1 MKKKVTVLGAG
12 MVGRTLAIDLAKQY
26 DVTSADISEQNL
38 KLVRK
43 AAKVKTAEA
52 DLSSAEEIQKVIAH
66 ADLVIGAVPGFMGF
80 NMLKAVL
87 NAKKNIVD
95 ISFFPE
101 DPFRLD
107 LLARQNKVTAVVD
120 CGVAPGMD
128 NIILGY
134 HYKRMKVSRFVCMV
148 GGLPAERKLPWQY
161 KAPFS
166 PIDVIEEYTRPAR
179 LVEKS
184 EIVTKPA
191 LSEPE
196 FINFDGVGTLEAFNT
211 DGLRT
216 LLTMDIPDMAEKT
229 LRYPGHIDLMKIFRD
244 AGFFSSDEIDL
255 KGTKVRPVDVT
266 SKILFPQWKYEEGEE
281 DFTVMRVI
289 VEGEE
294 KDKKKRYTY
303 DLFDRYNHETKT
315 SSMARTTGYT
325 ATAAANLLLNGQYK
339 KEGIIS
345 PEMLGEEN
353 GCFDFILS
361 YLKYRGVNYKLT
373 EEIL

>member
-1 MKKKVTVLGAG
+1 MKKKITVLGAG
-12 MVGRTLAIDLAKQY
+12 MVGRTLATDLSKLY
-26 DVTSADISEQNL
+26 DVTSADISKQNL
-38 KLVRK
+38 DLLKK
-43 AAKVKTAEA
+43 SAKVKTAIT
-52 DLSSAEEIQKVIAH
+52 DLSDAKEIKKVVAG
-66 ADLVIGAVPGFMGF
+66 ADLVVGAVPGFMGF
-80 NMLKAVL
+80 NMLKAVID
-87 NAKKNIVD
+87 AKKNVVD

-107 LLARQNKVTAVVD
+107 ILARENKVTAVVD

-134 HYKRMKVSRFVCMV
+134 HNKRMKVSRFMCMV
-148 GGLPAERKLPWQY
+148 GGLPAERKMPWQY

-179 LVEKS
+179 LVEKG

-191 LSEPE
+191 LTEVE
-196 FINFDGVGTLEAFNT
+196 QIDFDGVGTLEAFNT

-216 LLTMDIPDMAEKT
+216 LLSMDIPDMAERT
-229 LRYPGHIDLMKIFRD
+229 LRYPGHVDLMKTFRD
-244 AGFFSSDEIDL
+244 AGFFSNDEIEVN
-255 KGTKVRPVDVT
+255 GTKVRPVDVT

-294 KDKKKRYTY
+294 KGKQKRYTY
-303 DLFDRYNHETKT
+303 DLFDRYNHVTKT

-339 KEGIIS
+339 KKGIIS
-345 PEMLGEEN
+345 PEMLGEDV

-361 YLKYRGVNYKLT
+361 YLKERKVNYKLK
-373 EEIL
+373 EELL

>member
-361 YLKYRGVNYKLT
+361 YLKYRGVNYKVK
-373 EEIL
+373 EEVL